1 MKSKLRFI
9 LTFIL
14 ILALVVVV
22 SEALPSWLGDASA
35 PPAAAPQTA
44 EESGELTLL
53 TDPPQSEP
61 AAQTPET
68 APEQTPAVDEDG
80 EYDSRDKLALYIHTY
95 GHLPK
100 NFVTK
105 AEAEA
110 AGWSGGSVEKVLPGM
125 CIGGDRF
132 GNREGLLPKAEGRVW
147 TECDVNTRGKK
158 ARGSERIVFSN
169 DGLIYYTAD
178 HYDSFEL
185 LYGEP

>member
-14 ILALVVVV
+14 IFALVMVV

-35 PPAAAPQTA
+35 PPAAALQTA
-44 EESGELTLL
+44 EGSGELTPL

-80 EYDSRDKLALYIHTY
+80 EYDSKDELALYIHTY

-110 AGWSGGSVEKVLPGM
+110 AG
-125 CIGGDRF
+125 
-132 GNREGLLPKAEGRVW
+132 
-147 TECDVNTRGKK
+147 
-158 ARGSERIVFSN
+158 
-169 DGLIYYTAD
+169 
-178 HYDSFEL
+178 
-185 LYGEP
+185 